1 MREMYA
7 FSVAA
12 ALEKIPLDMHVSHA
26 ALCCAVLLCYVLCCA
41 VIRCAELR

>member
-1 MREMYA
+1 VREMYA

-26 ALCCAVLLCYVLCCA
+26 ALCCAAVLRAVLCRDTLC
-41 VIRCAELR
+41 